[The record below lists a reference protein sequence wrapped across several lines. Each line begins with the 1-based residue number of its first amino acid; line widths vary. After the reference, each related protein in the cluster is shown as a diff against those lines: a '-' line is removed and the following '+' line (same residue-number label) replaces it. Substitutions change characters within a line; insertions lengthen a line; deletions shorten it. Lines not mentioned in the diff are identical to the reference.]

1 MSEISDVKETMR
13 KFILLDIL
21 ETLLEVR
28 KQIPGEEIECYI
40 SSAFSGGVWDR
51 KLCKQIEND
60 L

>member
-1 MSEISDVKETMR
+1 MR